1 MDMALLSSKLSSF
14 DPKVSYRSRTLDE
27 LNSLCDILND
37 CKSKLSNSLQYY
49 LQKYSKLMDIPRLCR
64 ALAVPGELAEQFVE
78 ANKTKQYTDGL
89 DAVTHST
96 NQITDVLQS
105 YFYLHNNNG
114 KNNNSHLIASNLNN
128 NQKEAIHTDI
138 KELAIYSK
146 MYYDIE
152 AIKSDPRISDE
163 YPYGNPFDYIIDIMK
178 HGAII
183 VRFKYVSNNSSLR
196 PEEKVVSYHIMN
208 FKGNDVLGIHVQD
221 DQKFSMYK
229 QWGHGDERLVPI
241 YREYENMV
249 IRWGKE
255 EVVKAVMKA
264 NKRNNEDDDGYEFLY

>member
-27 LNSLCDILND
+27 LNSLCNVLND
-37 CKSKLSNSLQYY
+37 CKSRLSNSLQYY
-49 LQKYSKLMDIPRLCR
+49 LQKYSKLMDMPRLCR

-114 KNNNSHLIASNLNN
+114 NNNNNSQLIALDLNN

-152 AIKSDPRISDE
+152 TIKSDPLILDE
-163 YPYGNPFDYIIDIMK
+163 YPYGNPFDHIIDIMK

-183 VRFKYVSNNSSLR
+183 VRFKYVSNNKFLP

-208 FKGNDVLGIHVQD
+208 FKGKDVLGVHVQE

-241 YREYENMV
+241 YPEYENMI
-249 IRWGKE
+249 IRWGRE
-255 EVVKAVMKA
+255 EVVEDVMKG
-264 NKRNNEDDDGYEFLY
+264 NKRNKHGNEFLY

>member
-1 MDMALLSSKLSSF
+1 MALLYSKLSSF
-14 DPKVSYRSRTLDE
+14 DPKISYRSRTLDE
-27 LNSLCDILND
+27 LNSLCNVLNGS
-37 CKSKLSNSLQYY
+37 KSKLSNSLQYY

-96 NQITDVLQS
+96 HQIADILQS
-105 YFYLHNNNG
+105 DFFYLHNDNG
-114 KNNNSHLIASNLNN
+114 KDNNNNNQLIASDLNN

-152 AIKSDPRISDE
+152 TIKSDPLISGE
-163 YPYGNPFDYIIDIMK
+163 YPYGNPFDHIIDIMK
-178 HGAII
+178 HGALI
-183 VRFKYVSNNSSLR
+183 VRFKYVSNNKPLS

-208 FKGNDVLGIHVQD
+208 FKGKDVLGVHVQD

-241 YREYENMV
+241 YAEYENMI
-249 IRWGKE
+249 IRWGR
-255 EVVKAVMKA
+255 EVVAEAAMKG
-264 NKRNNEDDDGYEFLY
+264 NKRNNDDGNNEFLY